1 VFRFTKNIEDYGN
14 QIFEASKYIGQGFS
28 VTFDHMNR
36 KPITIHYPYGEL
48 IPTER
53 FRGRIHFEFDKC
65 IACEVCVRVCPNNLH
80 VVDWEYKPSLKKK
93 KLKSNSKDICVC
105 IFCGN

>member
-1 VFRFTKNIEDYGN
+1 MFRFTKNIEDYGN

-53 FRGRIHFEFDKC
+53 FRGRIHFEFELVKFAYVFVQL
-65 IACEVCVRVCPNNLH
+65 IYLLLIGNTKLH
-80 VVDWEYKPSLKKK
+80 
-93 KLKSNSKDICVC
+93 
-105 IFCGN
+105 